1 MLRTGNF
8 GRLFAVLAVVSL
20 ALAATPAR
28 AETLR
33 LLTWGGY
40 APEDV
45 VQGFTKETGIEVK
58 VTVSNN
64 EEMISKLRA
73 TGGAGFDLAQ
83 PSQDR
88 VAPAQIEF
96 GIYRPIDL
104 GQIDQDQ
111 FIGSMLESTKANTTV
126 DGKVYGV
133 PHIWGTS
140 GLVVNTAE
148 AKGVSDYLDLCDP
161 ALKGRVTYRLKRPT
175 LIAFAFSMGQ
185 DPFALYGNTKAYE
198 DLMNRVAAKLIECKA
213 NVKAYWQ
220 GGDHFKELM
229 RSGEAVAAMAWDGGG
244 WDLTKENEAL
254 RFVAPKSGALGWV
267 DTFVLP
273 AKSANEA
280 AAYKWI
286 NYVMRPDVAAK
297 ITAHSSYMTA
307 ARGADAL
314 LSDQQKQ
321 LFNDSFSP
329 ANLDNIRWYPPV
341 PAGLEDIE
349 GKILDRVKAA
359 AE

>member
-1 MLRTGNF
+1 MSIKQRLGW
-8 GRLFAVLAVVSL
+8 LFAAAAV
-20 ALAATPAR
+20 AAFTATTTPAA

-33 LLTWGGY
+33 LLTWSGY

-45 VQGFTKETGIEVK
+45 VQDFTDETGIEVE
-58 VTVSNN
+58 VTYSNN

-96 GIYRPIDL
+96 GIYRPLDVSKIDES
-104 GQIDQDQ
+104 Q
-111 FIGSMLESTKANTTV
+111 FIASMLESTKANTTI
-126 DGKVYGV
+126 DGEVYGV

-140 GLVVNTAE
+140 GLVVNTDKA
-148 AKGVSDYLDLCDP
+148 AQVKDYLDLCDP
-161 ALKGRVTYRLKRPT
+161 ALAGRVTYRLKRPT
-175 LIAFAFSMGQ
+175 LIAFAFSMGN
-185 DPFALYGNTKAYE
+185 DPFALYDDFDAYS
-198 DLMNRVAAKLIECKA
+198 DLMDRVAEKLIDCKS

-244 WDLTKENEAL
+244 WSLTKEMPSI
-254 RFVAPKSGALGWV
+254 RFIAPESGALGWV

-273 AKSANEA
+273 AKSENEA
-280 AAYKWI
+280 AAYEWI
-286 NYVMRPDVAAK
+286 NFVMQPEIAAR
-297 ITAHSSYMTA
+297 ITGHSSYMTGSK
-307 ARGADAL
+307 GADKL
-314 LSDQQKQ
+314 LSEEQRE
-321 LFNDSFSP
+321 LFSQSFSP
-329 ANLDNIRWYPPV
+329 EDLDNIKWYPPV

-349 GKILDRVKAA
+349 GKVLDRVKAA

>member
-1 MLRTGNF
+1 MRRTGDF
-8 GRLFAVLAVVSL
+8 GRLVA
-20 ALAATPAR
+20 ALGVAALVMAATSAK

-45 VQGFTKETGIEVK
+45 VQAFTDETGIEVE
-58 VTVSNN
+58 VTLSNN

-88 VAPAQIEF
+88 VAPAHIEF
-96 GIYRPIDL
+96 GIYRPLDL
-104 GQIDQDQ
+104 SQIDQGQ
-111 FIGSMLESTKANTTV
+111 FIASMLESTKANTTV
-126 DGKVYGV
+126 DGEVYGV

-148 AKGVSDYLDLCDP
+148 AEGVGDYLDLCDP

-175 LIAFAFSMGQ
+175 LIAFAFSMGH
-185 DPFALYGNTKAYE
+185 DPFALYEDFEAYE
-198 DLMNRVAAKLIECKA
+198 GLMDQVAAKLTDCKS

-220 GGDHFKELM
+220 GGDQFKELM

-244 WDLTKENEAL
+244 WDLSKENEAL
-254 RFVAPKSGALGWV
+254 RFIAPKSGALGWV
-267 DTFVLP
+267 DTFALP
-273 AKSANEA
+273 AKGENEA

-286 NYVMRPDVAAK
+286 NYVMQPEVAAK

-307 ARGADAL
+307 ANGADAL
-314 LSDQQKQ
+314 LSDEQRK
-321 LFNDSFSP
+321 LFNASFSSED
-329 ANLDNIRWYPPV
+329 LDNIKWYPPV